1 MRTIIFGGSFD
12 PPHIEHIELCKEA
25 IRTYNPDRLVI
36 VPTCYPPYKSKGYL
50 SFENRVEL
58 CKIAFGSLCKE
69 VVVDA
74 IEKDMQGE
82 NYTSNYLPKL
92 KEKYGDIMY
101 IIGGDSLERF
111 YTWHKPEEIVKI
123 CPLIVVPRNH
133 YQDVNVLID
142 KYKKEIGGE
151 YLVLDYV
158 GDHCSSTI
166 IRAKL
171 LLNLDPGE
179 DITKDVL
186 NYIKKNNLFD
196 DYDNVLDQL
205 HSYQSEDLF
214 NHSIHVALMAVTLNT
229 RGDLRLDFTKVFL
242 SGLLHDN
249 AKQRKE
255 LDGLDIPKDAIG
267 SPVLHQFLGA
277 EKAKRDF
284 GVQDEDI
291 LNGIRYHTS
300 AKADMTLFEKLIYTA
315 DSVSEDRT
323 YEPIPKIREIALKD
337 FNKGFL
343 TVLKHTYFSIID
355 RGLPMYKLTQE
366 AYDYYK
372 KDMEDIPLI

>member
-12 PPHIEHIELCKEA
+12 PPHIEHIELCKDA

-69 VVVDA
+69 VVVDT

-142 KYKKEIGGE
+142 KYKK
-151 YLVLDYV
+151 
-158 GDHCSSTI
+158 
-166 IRAKL
+166 
-171 LLNLDPGE
+171 
-179 DITKDVL
+179 
-186 NYIKKNNLFD
+186 
-196 DYDNVLDQL
+196 
-205 HSYQSEDLF
+205 
-214 NHSIHVALMAVTLNT
+214 
-229 RGDLRLDFTKVFL
+229 
-242 SGLLHDN
+242 
-249 AKQRKE
+249 
-255 LDGLDIPKDAIG
+255 
-267 SPVLHQFLGA
+267 
-277 EKAKRDF
+277 
-284 GVQDEDI
+284 
-291 LNGIRYHTS
+291 
-300 AKADMTLFEKLIYTA
+300 
-315 DSVSEDRT
+315 
-323 YEPIPKIREIALKD
+323 
-337 FNKGFL
+337 
-343 TVLKHTYFSIID
+343 
-355 RGLPMYKLTQE
+355 
-366 AYDYYK
+366 
-372 KDMEDIPLI
+372 